1 MNRQMKI
8 ELGNRPAFIEEELKK
23 IQAQVL
29 PLLKKNST
37 FSTLSFML
45 IIFSLMNLIYLM
57 FMQPAG
63 TTSKVSIGFFAL
75 TGALGM
81 ALSKESKLL
90 NKEILKNSR
99 VYIEKRI
106 QSGIYLSD
114 QRKAAYQKQI
124 AEQPVLVMKHFI
136 EFLAEEER
144 TKKRMNS

>member
-1 MNRQMKI
+1 MKI
-8 ELGNRPAFIEEELKK
+8 DLGNRPAFIEEELKK

-45 IIFSLMNLIYLM
+45 IVFSVMNLIYLL
-57 FMQPAG
+57 FMQPSG
-63 TTSKVSIGFFAL
+63 TTSKITIGFFAL

-106 QSGIYLSD
+106 ESGSYLSD
-114 QRKAAYQKQI
+114 QRKAAYKKEI

-144 TKKRMNS
+144 TKKRMSNY